1 MGSGPGRNER
11 KGPAGL
17 RRRGFYWGKHRLAGS
32 ASHTHCTAM
41 RSIPLLSAVL
51 FLAACVNPS
60 DLPGVA
66 DPRERPFMP
75 TSDMPVPPNVERAA
89 DSAGCSGEAVAA
101 VSAALPDY
109 PARGWDRGLQGWSIV
124 QFDVAPSG
132 ATENVEV
139 ARGVPGGSF
148 DREARRAV
156 RDWRFETSRNGLA
169 GCVVL
174 FEFTQGIVRI
184 R

>member
-1 MGSGPGRNER
+1 M
-11 KGPAGL
+11 
-17 RRRGFYWGKHRLAGS
+17 RLIVS
-32 ASHTHCTAM
+32 
-41 RSIPLLSAVL
+41 
-51 FLAACVNPS
+51 FLAALLLTACVNPS

-66 DPRERPFMP
+66 DPRDRPFIP
-75 TSDMPVPPNVERAA
+75 TSDMPVPPNVGRAA
-89 DSAGCSGEAVAA
+89 DSAGCSGEPVAA
-101 VSAALPDY
+101 VSAELPNY

-132 ATENVEV
+132 ETANVEV

-156 RDWRFETSRNGLA
+156 VDWRFEASERGLT

-174 FEFTQGIVRI
+174 FEFTQGLVRI

>member
-1 MGSGPGRNER
+1 MR
-11 KGPAGL
+11 
-17 RRRGFYWGKHRLAGS
+17 
-32 ASHTHCTAM
+32 TAL
-41 RSIPLLSAVL
+41 SCLFTSLLL
-51 FLAACVNPS
+51 TACVNPS

-66 DPRERPFMP
+66 DPRDRPFRP

-89 DSAGCSGEAVAA
+89 DSAGCSGEPVAA
-101 VSAALPDY
+101 ISADLPDY

-132 ATENVEV
+132 ETDNVEI

-148 DREARRAV
+148 DREALRAV
-156 RDWRFETSRNGLA
+156 SDWRFEGSQRGLT

-174 FEFTQGIVRI
+174 IEFTQGLVRI

>member
-1 MGSGPGRNER
+1 MRT
-11 KGPAGL
+11 L
-17 RRRGFYWGKHRLAGS
+17 VLLLCLA
-32 ASHTHCTAM
+32 
-41 RSIPLLSAVL
+41 P
-51 FLAACVNPS
+51 AACVNPS

-66 DPRERPFMP
+66 DPRDRPFMP

-89 DSAGCSGEAVAA
+89 DSGGCSGAPVAA
-101 VSAALPDY
+101 VSAQLPDY

-132 ATENVEV
+132 ETANVEV

-148 DREARRAV
+148 DRESRRAV
-156 RDWRFETSRNGLA
+156 QSWRFESSEAGLA

-174 FEFTQGIVRI
+174 FEFTQGLVRI

>member
-1 MGSGPGRNER
+1 MQP
-11 KGPAGL
+11 PHCAGM
-17 RRRGFYWGKHRLAGS
+17 RLIVS
-32 ASHTHCTAM
+32 
-41 RSIPLLSAVL
+41 
-51 FLAACVNPS
+51 FLALALLLTACVNPS

-66 DPRERPFMP
+66 DPRDRPFIP
-75 TSDMPVPPNVERAA
+75 TSDMPVPPNVGRAA
-89 DSAGCSGEAVAA
+89 DSAGCSGEPVSA
-101 VSAALPDY
+101 VSAELPEY

-124 QFDVAPSG
+124 QFDVTPSG
-132 ATENVEV
+132 ETANVEI

-156 RDWRFETSRNGLA
+156 ADWRFEASERGLS

-174 FEFTQGIVRI
+174 FEFTQGLVRI